1 MQKYKILFIVAKNL
15 NIINVST
22 KIQSEK
28 LCIFAQFEFGN
39 NNNAMNNSIQFDNSV
54 SFAKGIGI
62 MLMVLGHTFFS
73 VYGYAVIY
81 MFHMPLFFFLSGY
94 CFRKT
99 HLDDFR
105 NFAKKRISRI
115 YIPFVKWGLVFLLLH
130 NIFFHLNIYNDTFGF
145 EGEVSQLYGVSD
157 YLKKTF
163 LIFFCLS
170 GNEQLLGGYWFL
182 HTMFFA
188 SFIFYGLL
196 RLKMPIVGGFVALL
210 LSVLLYFKG
219 IQVVNIY
226 CGAKELFA
234 VSCMMVGHLYKSY
247 SMDKVVDKY
256 SVYVIIACALL
267 LILGSVYWHG
277 EMLDMKWTHTV
288 PYFVSA
294 IAGSILVLKLS
305 KLFVDK
311 IHWLSDLVTRIG
323 NKTIEI
329 LTWHFLCFKI
339 VSLVIIVYYG
349 LPIEHLAE
357 FPVMRPYHIQ
367 GWWILYF
374 VIGVAVPVVGTAYI
388 DKLSKFISSKYHTLC
403 R

>member
-1 MQKYKILFIVAKNL
+1 
-15 NIINVST
+15 
-22 KIQSEK
+22 
-28 LCIFAQFEFGN
+28 
-39 NNNAMNNSIQFDNSV
+39 MNNMPFHNYVSV
-54 SFAKGIGI
+54 AKGIGI
-62 MLMVLGHTFFS
+62 ILMVMGHTFFS
-73 VYGYAVIY
+73 AYGYAFIY

-105 NFAKKRISRI
+105 NYAKKRFSRI
-115 YIPFVKWGLVFLLLH
+115 YIPFVKWGLIFLLLH

-145 EGEVSQLYGVSD
+145 GEEVSQLYGVSD

-182 HTMFFA
+182 HTIFFA

-196 RLKMPIVGGFVALL
+196 KLKMPLVGGIVSLL

-219 IQVVNIY
+219 IPVINIY
-226 CGAKELFA
+226 CGAKEFFA
-234 VSCMMVGHLYKSY
+234 VSCMITGYLYNSY
-247 SMDKVVDKY
+247 SIEKFVNKY
-256 SVYVIIACALL
+256 SLYILMACALL
-267 LILGSVYWHG
+267 LILGSLYWHG
-277 EMLDMKWTHTV
+277 EMLDMKWIHTI

-294 IAGSILVLKLS
+294 IAGSIIVMKLS
-305 KLFVDK
+305 KYLFEK
-311 IHWLSDLVTRIG
+311 THYLSNLIIYIG
-323 NKTIEI
+323 NKTLEI

-339 VSLVIIVYYG
+339 VSLIIIAYYG
-349 LPIEHLAE
+349 LPIDHLAE
-357 FPVMRPYHIQ
+357 FPVMSPYNVQ

-374 VIGVAVPVVGTAYI
+374 VIGVAVPVIGTAYT
-388 DKLSKFISSKYHTLC
+388 DKLMIFISSKFHSLF

>member
-1 MQKYKILFIVAKNL
+1 MSI
-15 NIINVST
+15 

-28 LCIFAQFEFGN
+28 LCIFAHLEIGN
-39 NNNAMNNSIQFDNSV
+39 RNNAMNNNIQFDNSV

-73 VYGYAVIY
+73 AYGYALIY
-81 MFHMPLFFFLSGY
+81 MFHMPLFFFISGY
-94 CFRKT
+94 CFKDS
-99 HLDDFR
+99 HLEDFR
-105 NFAKKRISRI
+105 NYAKKRISRI
-115 YIPFVKWGLVFLLLH
+115 YVPFVKWGLIFLLLH

-157 YLKKTF
+157 YLKRVF

-196 RLKMPIVGGFVALL
+196 KLKRPVVGGLIALL

-219 IQVVNIY
+219 ITVVNIY
-226 CGAKELFA
+226 CGAKEFLA
-234 VSCMMVGHLYKSY
+234 ASCMMAGYLYKSH
-247 SMDKVVDKY
+247 SIDKYVDKY
-256 SVYVIIACALL
+256 SAYALLVCALL
-267 LILGSVYWHG
+267 LVLGSLYWHG
-277 EMLDMKWTHTV
+277 EMIDMKWSLTV
-288 PYFVSA
+288 PYFISA
-294 IAGSILVLKLS
+294 IAGSIIVMKLS
-305 KLFVDK
+305 KYSAEKARRFSGF
-311 IHWLSDLVTRIG
+311 ISTIG
-323 NKTIEI
+323 NKTLEI

-339 VSLVIIVYYG
+339 VSLIIIAYYG

-357 FPVMRPYHIQ
+357 FPVMRPYHVQ
-367 GWWILYF
+367 GWWICYF
-374 VIGVAVPVVGTAYI
+374 VIGVAVPIIGTVYTEKI
-388 DKLSKFISSKYHTLC
+388 IKLISSKYHSLC